1 MWSHVVKRIKGR
13 RGGEAVLP
21 RRVRILIEGWQSTPS
36 AFYSHPLP
44 LLLFF
49 PTFHAGNRGSNSL
62 VDATVFNNIKYLAN
76 KC

>member
-1 MWSHVVKRIKGR
+1 MLTKGSW
-13 RGGEAVLP
+13 GGEVVLP

-36 AFYSHPLP
+36 VFYWHPLP

-49 PTFHAGNRGSNSL
+49 PTFHAGDRGSNPL
-62 VDATVFNNIKYLAN
+62 VDATVFNNIKCLAN